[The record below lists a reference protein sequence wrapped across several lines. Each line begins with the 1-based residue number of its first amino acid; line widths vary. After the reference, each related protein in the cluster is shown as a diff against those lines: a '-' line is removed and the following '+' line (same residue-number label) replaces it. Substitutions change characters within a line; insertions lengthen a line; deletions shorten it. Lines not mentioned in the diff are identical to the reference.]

1 MTRSHKP
8 RILVLGGSGFVGRH
22 VCEHLV
28 RAGCDVTVPT
38 RRPDRANVVQTLPGV
53 TVLRASV
60 HDDTELQS
68 LVQGHDVVI
77 NLIAILHGNAAQF
90 EMAHVRLPQRLA
102 QAMQDA
108 GVHRL
113 VHVSALGADPAGPS
127 HYQRSKGRGE
137 AVLHQAP
144 LDLTIL
150 RPSVIFGAED
160 RFLNLFARLQRLAP
174 VLPLAGG
181 RTRFQPV
188 WVVDVARAVVHCAL
202 HPPTAGHT
210 YEACGPDVFTLA
222 ELVRLSGQWAGI
234 CGGHGRI
241 VLPLPLWM
249 GYPQALAME
258 LLPGEPL
265 MSRDNLASM
274 HVNNVASGDT
284 PGLPTLGIQPAALAA
299 VAPTYLGQR
308 GPRSRLDLYRARR

>member
-1 MTRSHKP
+1 MQRKP

-28 RAGCDVTVPT
+28 RTGCDVTVPT
-38 RRPDRANVVQTLPGV
+38 RRPDRATAVQTLPGV
-53 TVLRASV
+53 TVLRANV
-60 HDDTELQS
+60 HDDTALQS
-68 LVQGHDVVI
+68 LVRGHDAVI
-77 NLIAILHGNAAQF
+77 NLIAILHGSAAQF
-90 EMAHVRLPQRLA
+90 EAAHVRLPQRLA
-102 QAMQDA
+102 QAMHAA
-108 GVHRL
+108 GVRRL

-127 HYQRSKGRGE
+127 NYQRSKGRGE
-137 AVLHQAP
+137 AVLQQAD
-144 LDLTIL
+144 LALTIL

-160 RFLNLFARLQRLAP
+160 RFLNLFAQLQRLAP

-188 WVVDVARAVVHCAL
+188 WVVDVARAVAHCAL
-202 HPPTAGHT
+202 NPNTAGQT
-210 YEACGPDVFTLA
+210 FEACGPDVYTLA

-234 CGGHGRI
+234 CGGRGRL
-241 VLPLPLWM
+241 VVPMPLWM

-274 HVNNVASGDT
+274 RVDNVASDRA
-284 PGLPTLGIQPAALAA
+284 PGLSALGIKAASLAG
-299 VAPTYLGQR
+299 VAPGYLGQR
-308 GPRSRLDLYRARR
+308 GPRSRLERYRARH

>member
-1 MTRSHKP
+1 MQHKP

-38 RRPDRANVVQTLPGV
+38 RRPDRATAVQTLPGV
-53 TVLRASV
+53 TVLRANV
-60 HDDTELQS
+60 HDDAALQS
-68 LVQGHDVVI
+68 LVRGHDAVI
-77 NLIAILHGNAAQF
+77 NLIAILHGSAAQF
-90 EMAHVRLPQRLA
+90 EAAHVRLPQRLA
-102 QAMQDA
+102 QAMHAA
-108 GVHRL
+108 GVRRL

-127 HYQRSKGRGE
+127 NYQRSKGHGE
-137 AVLHQAP
+137 TVLQQAD
-144 LDLTIL
+144 LALTIL

-188 WVVDVARAVVHCAL
+188 WVVDVAQAVVHCAL
-202 HPPTAGHT
+202 NPNTAGQT
-210 YEACGPDVFTLA
+210 FETCGPDVYTLA
-222 ELVRLSGQWAGI
+222 ELVRLSGQWSGL
-234 CGGHGRI
+234 CGGRGRL
-241 VLPLPLWM
+241 VVPMPLWM

-274 HVNNVASGDT
+274 RVDNVASEQV
-284 PGLPTLGIQPAALAA
+284 PGLSALGIQAASLAG
-299 VAPTYLGQR
+299 VAPGYLGQR
-308 GPRSRLDLYRARR
+308 GPRSRLERYRARH